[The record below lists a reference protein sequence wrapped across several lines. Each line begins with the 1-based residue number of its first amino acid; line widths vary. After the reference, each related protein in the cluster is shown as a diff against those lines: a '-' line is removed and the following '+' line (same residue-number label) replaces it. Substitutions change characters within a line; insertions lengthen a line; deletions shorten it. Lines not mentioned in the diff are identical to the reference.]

1 MPSKAEMGKLT
12 VPLLDSRLSAFDT
25 YFPKCPDD
33 AAGEEEERNPRSQ
46 MASSLLL
53 QCLHQGV
60 LHPLLVLLVHLYH
73 SFPPSRPWA
82 RGEHCVSSV
91 LTFCFKCSI

>member
-12 VPLLDSRLSAFDT
+12 VPLLDVRFLAFDT

-46 MASSLLL
+46 MASSLLF
-53 QCLHQGV
+53 QCLHQGG
-60 LHPLLVLLVHLYH
+60 LHPLPVLLADLYR
-73 SFPPSRPWA
+73 SFPPSRP
-82 RGEHCVSSV
+82 
-91 LTFCFKCSI
+91 